1 MIAEENTETN
11 ERDPFKPIEA
21 KGTKKILKYVKRQN
35 LFSSFKDFRIY
46 SSSYQIAFCCNY
58 PSRTLSLSSPVQK
71 SGNHF
76 WISHVLNTQKIIFKE
91 MKRLITL
98 FVQLILYRF
107 VLFFC
112 GFVSIKTSHKFFS
125 RE

>member
-46 SSSYQIAFCCNY
+46 SPSY
-58 PSRTLSLSSPVQK
+58 
-71 SGNHF
+71 
-76 WISHVLNTQKIIFKE
+76 
-91 MKRLITL
+91 
-98 FVQLILYRF
+98 
-107 VLFFC
+107 
-112 GFVSIKTSHKFFS
+112 
-125 RE
+125 